1 MQKFVRQ
8 KSQKKNSGKEEEMSK
23 CCSRTRRPVLF
34 SSENEQ
40 RQAYPCRKKRGGLAG
55 RGQRLDFVFFQGFP
69 GKGVEKKRK
78 KKSGRKMLHWAAHS
92 LADFRWLLV
101 EVATTLRNLLQ
112 NKFIKTKYFF

>member
-8 KSQKKNSGKEEEMSK
+8 KSQKKNRGKEEEMSK

-55 RGQRLDFVFFQGFP
+55 RGQRLDFVFFPGFP
-69 GKGVEKKRK
+69 RERGGK
-78 KKSGRKMLHWAAHS
+78 KKKKEKWEENASLGRA
-92 LADFRWLLV
+92 
-101 EVATTLRNLLQ
+101 
-112 NKFIKTKYFF
+112 FFG